1 MNITNKTNEQL
12 MALRSQILDYINNGK
27 DSVDMMKERLNIIEK
42 EIRSRVK
49 KSTRVQN
56 GNALIIMGF
65 VPKKTKDDILVACVL
80 RNIYTMEE
88 LKDKGYRIP
97 RDKYGKIIWI

>member
-1 MNITNKTNEQL
+1 MNIANKTNEQL
-12 MALRSQILDYINNGK
+12 MTLRSQLLDYINNSK
-27 DSVDMMKERLNIIEK
+27 DDVDIMNDRLNTIEK
-42 EIRSRVK
+42 EIRSRIK

-65 VPKKTKDDILVACVL
+65 VPKRTKDDILVACVL
-80 RNIYTMEE
+80 KNIYTMEE

-97 RDKYGKIIWI
+97 RDKEGKIIWL